1 MLFQNILKQHHKNK
15 RTRQNTAQRI
25 IKNES
30 SAFPPITF
38 FPEGVDV
45 VLQGRS
51 SDFSDSCF
59 LPVETYGF
67 NSGIEVLSKN
77 TILFFE
83 KTKSELQ
90 QRALSRFFT
99 GVPF

>member
-1 MLFQNILKQHHKNK
+1 MRKAENRQH
-15 RTRQNTAQRI
+15 I

-59 LPVETYGF
+59 LPIETCGF
-67 NSGIEVLSKN
+67 DSGVEVLSKN
-77 TILFFE
+77 TILFL
-83 KTKSELQ
+83 KNKIGIT
-90 QRALSRFFT
+90 AAGT
-99 GVPF
+99 VPVSHRSSLLIPTEIGNRVTMQM